1 MSKVINSAF
10 TPTSYV
16 YDLENNVGTNNGEPY
31 KTISQTPKNYSKYNY
46 YLHTLQ
52 DKIDA
57 DWKYRPNRVDVEE
70 QEIEDW
76 GTDNYTPIEVVIQTL
91 KNDKG
96 EKLAD
101 DYKRLVFR
109 DIQHNRVL
117 GMKYRFSF
125 NFDLEED
132 DIDKFCWLAT
142 NINVTDPTSSVV
154 ITRCNGTIAS
164 VFKNADG
171 YNDVHI
177 EEVIAG
183 TDLSGTG
190 FHFNETILTQKDSI
204 VMIVQANDYTR
215 GYYVNQRFIVGY
227 DTVYKVTNIE
237 NYNSRSTYKAKDNG
251 LIVLYATVDQKSEQ
265 DIFDKEVYG
274 KEHVYLAYNKAEDQI
289 TVTPPDVSEGYT
301 FRFYEPAPMPTELY
315 SEPITFKVGLF
326 QGDALVEAPVNI
338 SITLGTLVPFAA
350 YDPNTYAG
358 YAFLIT
364 KDGEQFYVVDIADYE
379 KYVEVVDDDDK
390 GAFTL
395 RRLKVYARKELIVMA
410 YISAENSPTGKEMRQ
425 SFVLSLRGLE

>member
-1 MSKVINSAF
+1 MSKIINSAF

-16 YDLENNVGTNNGEPY
+16 YDLENNVGANNGEPY

-52 DKIDA
+52 DKVDA

-70 QEIEDW
+70 EEIADW
-76 GTDNYTPIEVVIQTL
+76 GTSVYTPIEVVIQTI

-101 DYKRLVFR
+101 DYKKIVFR
-109 DIQHNRVL
+109 DITHDKFI

-125 NFDLEED
+125 NFDLEEPD
-132 DIDKFCWLAT
+132 EDKFCWLIT
-142 NINVTDPTSSVV
+142 NQNSTDMTDGVV

-164 VFKNADG
+164 VYKNADG

-190 FHFNETILTQKDSI
+190 FHFNEAILTQKDSI
-204 VMIVQANDYTR
+204 AMIVQANAYTKQ
-215 GYYVNQRFIVGY
+215 YYINQRFIVGY

-237 NYNSRSTYKAKDNG
+237 NYNSRSTYKATDNG
-251 LIVLYATVDQKSEQ
+251 LIVLYATIDQKSEQ
-265 DIFDKEVYG
+265 DMFDKEVYG
-274 KEHVYLAYNKAEDQI
+274 KEHVYLAYNKPEDQI
-289 TVTPPDVSEGYT
+289 TVTPPDTSEGYT
-301 FRFYEPAPMPTELY
+301 FRFYEPVPIPTELY
-315 SEPITFKVGLF
+315 SDPVTFKVGLF
-326 QGDALVEAPVNI
+326 KGDALVEAPVNI
-338 SITLGTLVPFAA
+338 SITLGTLVPFAV

-364 KDGEQFYVVDIADYE
+364 KDGEDFYVVDMADYE

-390 GAFTL
+390 GTFTL
-395 RRLKVYARKELIVMA
+395 RRLKVYARKDLVVMA
-410 YISAENSPTGKEMRQ
+410 YISAENSPTGKEMKQ

>member
-16 YDLENNVGTNNGEPY
+16 YDLENNVGANNGEPY

-76 GTDNYTPIEVVIQTL
+76 GTDKYTPIEVVIQTL

-101 DYKRLVFR
+101 DYKKLVFR
-109 DIQHNRVL
+109 DIQHDRVI

-125 NFDLEED
+125 NFDLEEPNE
-132 DIDKFCWLAT
+132 DKFCWLAT
-142 NINVTDPTSSVV
+142 NMNVTDPTSAVV

-171 YNDVHI
+171 YNDIHI

-183 TDLSGTG
+183 TDLSRTG
-190 FHFNETILTQKDSI
+190 FHFNEVILTQKDSI
-204 VMIVQANDYTR
+204 AMIVQSNVYTR
-215 GYYVNQRFIVGY
+215 QYYINQRFIVGY
-227 DTVYKVTNIE
+227 NTVYKVTNIE
-237 NYNSRSTYKAKDNG
+237 AYNSRSTYKPTDNG
-251 LIVLYATVDQKSEQ
+251 LIILYATIDQKSEQ

-274 KEHVYLAYNKAEDQI
+274 KEHVYLAYNSPEEQI
-289 TVTPPDVSEGYT
+289 TVTPPETSGDYI
-301 FRFYEPAPMPTELY
+301 FKFYEPMPMPTELY

-326 QGDALVEAPVNI
+326 KDGVVVDAPVNI
-338 SITLGTLVPFAA
+338 SITLGTLVPFEV
-350 YDPNTYAG
+350 YDPATYSG

-364 KDGEQFYVVDIADYE
+364 KDGEDFYVVDMADYE

-390 GAFTL
+390 GVFTL
-395 RRLKVYARKELIVMA
+395 RRLKVYARKDLVVMA
-410 YISAENSPTGKEMRQ
+410 YISAENSPTGEELKQ

>member
-1 MSKVINSAF
+1 MGTIIKSAF
-10 TPTSYV
+10 TPTSYM
-16 YDLENNVGTNNGEPY
+16 YDMENNIGANNTESY
-31 KTISQTPKNYSKYNY
+31 NMISQTPKNYSKYNY

-70 QEIEDW
+70 QELTDW
-76 GTDNYTPIEVVIQTL
+76 GTNNYTPIEVVIQTL

-109 DIQHNRVL
+109 DIQHDKEL

-125 NFDLEED
+125 NFDIEEPD
-132 DIDKFCWLAT
+132 EDKSCWLLT
-142 NINVTDPTSSVV
+142 NQNSTDPTSSAV

-190 FHFNETILTQKDSI
+190 FHFNEAILTQKDSI
-204 VMIVQANDYTR
+204 AMIVQSNVYTR
-215 GYYVNQRFIVGY
+215 QYYINQRFIVGY
-227 DTVYKVTNIE
+227 NTVYKVTNIE
-237 NYNSRSTYKAKDNG
+237 AYNSRSTYKPTDNG
-251 LIVLYATVDQKSEQ
+251 LIVLYATIDQKSEQ
-265 DIFDKEVYG
+265 DMFDKEVYG
-274 KEHVYLAYNKAEDQI
+274 KEHVYLAYNSPEEQI
-289 TVTPPDVSEGYT
+289 TVTPPETSGAYV
-301 FRFYEPAPMPTELY
+301 FKFYEPMPIPTELY

-326 QGDALVEAPVNI
+326 KDEALVDAPVNI
-338 SITLGTLVPFAA
+338 SITLGTLIPFEV
-350 YDPNTYAG
+350 YDPATYNG

-364 KDGEQFYVVDIADYE
+364 KDGEDFYVIDMADYE

-390 GAFTL
+390 GTFTL
-395 RRLKVYARKELIVMA
+395 RRLKVYARKDLVVMA
-410 YISAENSPTGKEMRQ
+410 YISAENSPTGGELKQ
-425 SFVLSLRGLE
+425 SFILSLRGLE

>member
-1 MSKVINSAF
+1 
-10 TPTSYV
+10 
-16 YDLENNVGTNNGEPY
+16 
-31 KTISQTPKNYSKYNY
+31 
-46 YLHTLQ
+46 
-52 DKIDA
+52 
-57 DWKYRPNRVDVEE
+57 
-70 QEIEDW
+70 
-76 GTDNYTPIEVVIQTL
+76 
-91 KNDKG
+91 
-96 EKLAD
+96 
-101 DYKRLVFR
+101 
-109 DIQHNRVL
+109 
-117 GMKYRFSF
+117 MKYRFSF

-338 SITLGTLVPFAA
+338 SITLGTLVPFAV

-364 KDGEQFYVVDIADYE
+364 KDGEDFYVVDMADYE

-390 GAFTL
+390 GTFTL
-395 RRLKVYARKELIVMA
+395 RRLKVYARKELVVMA
-410 YISAENSPTGKEMRQ
+410 YISAENSPTGKEMKQ